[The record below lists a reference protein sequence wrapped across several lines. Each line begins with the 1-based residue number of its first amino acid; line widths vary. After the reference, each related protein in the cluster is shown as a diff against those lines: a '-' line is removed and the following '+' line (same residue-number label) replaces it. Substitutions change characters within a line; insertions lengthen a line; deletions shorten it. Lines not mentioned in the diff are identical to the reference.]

1 MDFNNNTLE
10 NFKSEIKSDLQKLE
24 DKINN
29 KIKALESNN
38 KLLQQQVTAL
48 AQQNEETQ
56 QYYDDLEQYRRRL
69 CLRID
74 SVPKQNN
81 QKAEDVVK
89 YKA

>member
-1 MDFNNNTLE
+1 MDFNNNPLE

-56 QYYDDLEQYRRRL
+56 QYYDDLEQYGRRL